1 MKIVMP
7 DYRYYIIWHKGKERK
22 GKVFGNLYFHHTTV
36 ANEEE
41 K

>member
-1 MKIVMP
+1 L
-7 DYRYYIIWHKGKERK
+7 YRATDI
-22 GKVFGNLYFHHTTV
+22 FGNLYFFHHTTV